1 MYWVGKNMEELKLNL
16 EKENVKDLY
25 DTYIRILAVIEDLNN
40 SKKEL
45 PPKEEL

>member
-1 MYWVGKNMEELKLNL
+1 MEELKLNL

-25 DTYIRILAVIEDLNN
+25 DTYIRILAVIEELNN

>member
-1 MYWVGKNMEELKLNL
+1 MEELKLNL

-25 DTYIRILAVIEDLNN
+25 DTYIRILAVIEELNN

-45 PPKEEL
+45 PPKEELWK

>member
-1 MYWVGKNMEELKLNL
+1 MYWVGKNMEELKINSQ
-16 EKENVKDLY
+16 KENVKDLY
-25 DTYIRILAVIEDLNN
+25 DTYIRILAVIEELNN

>member
-1 MYWVGKNMEELKLNL
+1 MYWVGKNMEELKINL

>member
-1 MYWVGKNMEELKLNL
+1 MEELKINL

-25 DTYIRILAVIEDLNN
+25 NTYIKILAVIEELNN

>member
-1 MYWVGKNMEELKLNL
+1 MEELKLNL
-16 EKENVKDLY
+16 EKENVKYLY

>member
-1 MYWVGKNMEELKLNL
+1 MYWVGKDMEELKLNL
-16 EKENVKDLY
+16 EEENVKDLY
-25 DTYIRILAVIEDLNN
+25 DTYIRILAVIEELNN